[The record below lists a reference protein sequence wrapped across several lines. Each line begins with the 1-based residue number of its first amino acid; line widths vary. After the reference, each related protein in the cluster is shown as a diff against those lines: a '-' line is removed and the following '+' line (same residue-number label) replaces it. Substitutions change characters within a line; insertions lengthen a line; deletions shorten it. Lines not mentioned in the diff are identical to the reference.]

1 MPMTQVVIWLI
12 AFVLILALTF
22 KRWDSISPALDRAL
36 PDVLKSRG
44 NNRTVWALSLGV
56 LGATVLV
63 PRVDPLLTVVLAVIT
78 ALTGVKVPGGAMNR
92 VDPHGGAPQG
102 PPTP

>member
-1 MPMTQVVIWLI
+1 MTQVVIWLI

-44 NNRTVWALSLGV
+44 NNRTVWALSLGL

-63 PRVDPLLTVVLAVIT
+63 RPVDILLTVVLAVII
-78 ALTGVKVPGGAMNR
+78 ALIGVKVAGWAMNK
-92 VDPHGGAPQG
+92 VDLH
-102 PPTP
+102 